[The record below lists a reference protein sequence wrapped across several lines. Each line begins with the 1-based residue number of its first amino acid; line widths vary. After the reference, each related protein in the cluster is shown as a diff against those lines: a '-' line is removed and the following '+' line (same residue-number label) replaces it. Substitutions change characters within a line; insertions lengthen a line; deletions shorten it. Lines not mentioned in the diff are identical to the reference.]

1 MWEFKTTGKHVR
13 DSDTQCS
20 YGSYAW
26 HFFSS
31 FDIKLG
37 TESIETLK
45 HMKQS
50 KRLLSYPS
58 LVEIVEGGLLFVHF
72 CIRLCKMRQGTLRKA
87 WKISAHWSD
96 SLFSE

>member
-1 MWEFKTTGKHVR
+1 MSEILTRSVLMGPMH
-13 DSDTQCS
+13 DI
-20 YGSYAW
+20 
-26 HFFSS
+26 FFSS

-37 TESIETLK
+37 AESIETLK

-72 CIRLCKMRQGTLRKA
+72 CIRLCKTRQLSLRKA
-87 WKISAHWSD
+87 WKISA
-96 SLFSE
+96 LE